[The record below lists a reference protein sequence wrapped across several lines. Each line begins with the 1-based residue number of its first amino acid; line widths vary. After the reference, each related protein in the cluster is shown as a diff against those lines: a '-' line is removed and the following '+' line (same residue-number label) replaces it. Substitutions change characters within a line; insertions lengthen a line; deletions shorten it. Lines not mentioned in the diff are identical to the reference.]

1 MSAAIECADVAIVE
15 RALRSAGDDSVNLD
29 LVANAIRPDLLQPY
43 VTPQRPISL
52 GTAATHYTRASYTP
66 RLDVGDSGGDGDSA
80 HTRVR
85 DEFGAAD
92 AVALHAV
99 TALAQSIANALG
111 VGVLVN
117 IDWLRP
123 ESVAV
128 EATTLRRSVVVCA
141 DVLARVADATPLLA
155 LLARIQR
162 DAPVL
167 VISVPLREF
176 TLTTDGVGPP
186 ARTDRVREWAFPELQ
201 ALLDSAGLDIVFGGL
216 VPATAFAPA
225 EQTGVFVAIRRS
237 SRV

>member
-1 MSAAIECADVAIVE
+1 MECADVAIVE
-15 RALRSAGDDSVNLD
+15 RALGSAGDDSVNLD
-29 LVANAIRPDLLQPY
+29 LVANAITPDLLQPY
-43 VTPQRPISL
+43 VTPLRPISL

-66 RLDVGDSGGDGDSA
+66 RPDVGDLDSA
-80 HTRVR
+80 HTPVR

-92 AVALHAV
+92 AVTLHAV

-111 VGVLVN
+111 AGVLVN

-128 EATTLRRSVVVCA
+128 EAPVLRRSVVVCA
-141 DVLARVADATPLLA
+141 DVLARLADPTPLLA

-176 TLTTDGVGPP
+176 TLTTDDVGPP

-216 VPATAFAPA
+216 VPATALAPA